1 MLFFNSDFSNL
12 ISSSLI
18 YQFEVKMDL
27 ILLITGIVQIFLSLI
42 IAITLVY
49 FSSKIFRKLI
59 TGINETEELKKNNV
73 AVAILNGSIV
83 LALILVVKKS
93 IESAVII
100 FGNTLRNPDS
110 VVSSYFQSGLI
121 MIGHIL
127 LGGIIA
133 FAAIYTALQIF
144 IKLTADLDELKEIKE
159 NNTAVGILL
168 GIIIVAMALLLQP
181 GVDTILNSLIP
192 FPPVSLIDIG

>member
-1 MLFFNSDFSNL
+1 
-12 ISSSLI
+12 
-18 YQFEVKMDL
+18 MDL

-168 GIIIVAMALLLQP
+168 GIIIVSMALLLQP

>member
-1 MLFFNSDFSNL
+1 L
-12 ISSSLI
+12 ISSSI
-18 YQFEVKMDL
+18 NKQFEAKMDI
-27 ILLITGIVQIFLSLI
+27 ILLITGIVQVFLSLI
-42 IAITLVY
+42 IAVTLVY
-49 FSSKIFRKLI
+49 LASKIFRKLI
-59 TGINETEELKKNNV
+59 SGINETEELKKNNV

-93 IESAVII
+93 IESSVTI
-100 FGNTLRNPDS
+100 FGNTLRNPDTVFS
-110 VVSSYFQSGLI
+110 NYLQTGLI

-144 IKLTADLDELKEIKE
+144 IRLTGDLDELKEIKE
-159 NNTAVGILL
+159 SNTAVGILL
-168 GIIIVAMALLLQP
+168 GIIIVSMALLLQP

>member
-1 MLFFNSDFSNL
+1 
-12 ISSSLI
+12 
-18 YQFEVKMDL
+18 MDI
-27 ILLITGIVQIFLSLI
+27 ILLITGIVQVFLSLI
-42 IAITLVY
+42 IAVMLVY
-49 FSSKIFRKLI
+49 LASKIFRKLI
-59 TGINETEELKKNNV
+59 SGINETEELKRNNV

-93 IESAVII
+93 IESSVTI
-100 FGNTLRNPDS
+100 FGNTLRNPDTVYS
-110 VVSSYFQSGLI
+110 NYMQTGLI

-144 IKLTADLDELKEIKE
+144 IRLTGDLDELKEIKE
-159 NNTAVGILL
+159 SNTAVGILL
-168 GIIIVAMALLLQP
+168 GIIIVSMALLLQP

>member
-1 MLFFNSDFSNL
+1 MLFFTSTFSKMF
-12 ISSSLI
+12 ISSLNK
-18 YQFEVKMDL
+18 QFEVTMDL
-27 ILLITGIVQIFLSLI
+27 ILLITGIVQIILSLL
-42 IAITLVY
+42 IAVTLVY
-49 FSSKIFRKLI
+49 LSSKIFRKMI

-93 IESAVII
+93 IESAIII
-100 FGNTLRNPDS
+100 FGNVLRNPDA
-110 VVSSYFQSGLI
+110 VLSSYIQSALI
-121 MIGHIL
+121 MLGHIL

-133 FAAIYTALQIF
+133 FTSIYAALQIF
-144 IKLTADLDELKEIKE
+144 IWLTKDLDELKEIKE

-168 GIIIVAMALLLQP
+168 GIIIVSMALILQQ
-181 GVDTILNSLIP
+181 GVDTVLNSLIP

>member
-1 MLFFNSDFSNL
+1 MI
-12 ISSSLI
+12 ISSLNK
-18 YQFEVKMDL
+18 QFEVTMDL
-27 ILLITGIVQIFLSLI
+27 ILLITGIVQVFLSLL
-42 IAITLVY
+42 IAVTLVY
-49 FSSKIFRKLI
+49 LSSKIFRKMI
-59 TGINETEELKKNNV
+59 SGINETEELKKNNV

-93 IESAVII
+93 IESAITI
-100 FGNTLRNPDS
+100 FGNILRNPDA
-110 VVSSYFQSGLI
+110 VLSSYIKSALI
-121 MIGHIL
+121 MLGHIL

-133 FAAIYTALQIF
+133 FTAIYASLQIF
-144 IKLTADLDELKEIKE
+144 IWLTKDLDELKEIKE

-168 GIIIVAMALLLQP
+168 GIIIVSMALLLQQ

>member
-1 MLFFNSDFSNL
+1 
-12 ISSSLI
+12 
-18 YQFEVKMDL
+18 MDL
-27 ILLITGIVQIFLSLI
+27 ILLITGIVQVFLSLL
-42 IAITLVY
+42 IAVTLVY
-49 FSSKIFRKLI
+49 FSSKIFRKMI

-93 IESAVII
+93 IESAITI
-100 FGNTLRNPDS
+100 FGNVLRNPDA
-110 VVSSYFQSGLI
+110 VLSSYIKSALI
-121 MIGHIL
+121 MLGHIL

-133 FAAIYTALQIF
+133 FTAVYASLQIF
-144 IKLTADLDELKEIKE
+144 IWLTKDLDELKEIKE

-168 GIIIVAMALLLQP
+168 GIIIVSMALLLQQ

>member
-1 MLFFNSDFSNL
+1 
-12 ISSSLI
+12 
-18 YQFEVKMDL
+18 MDL
-27 ILLITGIVQIFLSLI
+27 ILLITGIVQVLLSLLV
-42 IAITLVY
+42 AVTLVY
-49 FSSKIFRKLI
+49 ISSKIFRRLI
-59 TGINETEELKKNNV
+59 SGINETEELKKNNV

-93 IESAVII
+93 IESAITI
-100 FGNTLRNPDS
+100 FGNILRNPDA
-110 VVSSYFQSGLI
+110 VLSSYIQSALI
-121 MIGHIL
+121 MLGHIL

-133 FAAIYTALQIF
+133 FTSIYTALQIF
-144 IKLTADLDELKEIKE
+144 IWLTKDLDEMKEIKE

-168 GIIIVAMALLLQP
+168 GIIIVSMALLLQQ

>member
-1 MLFFNSDFSNL
+1 MIFPQPKK
-12 ISSSLI
+12 
-18 YQFEVKMDL
+18 QFEVTMDL
-27 ILLITGIVQIFLSLI
+27 ILLITGIVQVFLSLLV
-42 IAITLVY
+42 AVTLVY
-49 FSSKIFRKLI
+49 LSSKIFRNMI
-59 TGINETEELKKNNV
+59 SGINETEELKKNNV

-93 IESAVII
+93 IESAITI
-100 FGNTLRNPDS
+100 FANTLRNPDA
-110 VVSSYFQSGLI
+110 VLSSYIKSAMI
-121 MIGHIL
+121 MLGHIL

-133 FAAIYTALQIF
+133 FTSIYIALQLF
-144 IKLTADLDELKEIKE
+144 IWLTKDLDELKEIKE

-168 GIIIVAMALLLQP
+168 GIIIISMALLLQQ

>member
-1 MLFFNSDFSNL
+1 
-12 ISSSLI
+12 
-18 YQFEVKMDL
+18 MDI
-27 ILLITGIVQIFLSLI
+27 ILLITGIVQVFLSLI
-42 IAITLVY
+42 IAVTLVY
-49 FSSKIFRKLI
+49 LASKIFRNLI
-59 TGINETEELKKNNV
+59 SGINETEELKRNNV

-93 IESAVII
+93 IESSVTI
-100 FGNTLRNPDS
+100 FGNTLRNPDTVFS
-110 VVSSYFQSGLI
+110 NYMQTGLI

-133 FAAIYTALQIF
+133 FTAIYTALQIF
-144 IKLTADLDELKEIKE
+144 IKLTGDLDELKEIKE
-159 NNTAVGILL
+159 SNTAVGILL
-168 GIIIVAMALLLQP
+168 GIIIVSMALLLQP